1 MRKQFFDSLV
11 KCAENDPKTFLITSD
26 LGFGAIEEYVEKFPN
41 QFLNIGVAEQSMIGT
56 ATGLAEAGFNVYCYS
71 ISNFSFIRPW
81 EFIRNGPLAHN
92 LNVKIVG
99 MGAGLDYSTDG
110 LSHYSFDDLS
120 LSMPYISLRV
130 ITPATGKSCEEYV
143 RSLHKEEGTLFYRLS
158 RSSQMNLP
166 QIVENSLFE
175 NRTES
180 EVVVVCLGTSYL
192 RGIQVLEALERQS
205 IECSILIIEDISSK
219 SIKEKMNNISSKNR
233 IVVVED
239 HISSGGLASRISFEL
254 FSVRKY
260 PKLICDGLIPHF
272 TGPIGDFDYMQNKLR
287 KSVQEIVDEVIFD
300 FN

>member
-1 MRKQFFDSLV
+1 MRKQFFDSLI

-26 LGFGAIEEYVEKFPN
+26 LGFGAIEEYVDRFPN
-41 QFLNIGVAEQSMIGT
+41 QFLNIGVAEQSMIGA

-99 MGAGLDYSTDG
+99 MGAGVDYSTDG

-120 LSMPYISLRV
+120 
-130 ITPATGKSCEEYV
+130 
-143 RSLHKEEGTLFYRLS
+143 

-166 QIVENSLFE
+166 QLVENNLFE
-175 NRTES
+175 KRTEA
-180 EVVVVCLGTSYL
+180 EVVIACLGTSYL
-192 RGIQVLEALERQS
+192 RGMQILEALAKRS
-205 IECSILIIEDISSK
+205 IESSILVIEDTSSKSVKEKMNDISSK
-219 SIKEKMNNISSKNR
+219 NK

-239 HISSGGLASRISFEL
+239 HISSGGLASRISMEL
-254 FSVRKY
+254 FSARKY

-272 TGPIGDFDYMQNKLR
+272 TGQVGDLEFMQNKLR
-287 KSVQEIVDEVIFD
+287 RSVQELVDEII
-300 FN
+300 

>member
-26 LGFGAIEEYVEKFPN
+26 LGFGAIEEYVDRFPN
-41 QFLNIGVAEQSMIGT
+41 QFLNIGVAEQSMIGA

-99 MGAGLDYSTDG
+99 MGAGVDYSTDG

-120 LSMPYISLRV
+120 LSLPFLNLKV

-143 RSLHKEEGTLFYRLS
+143 RSLHKEVGTIFYRLS

-166 QIVENSLFE
+166 QLVENNLFE
-175 NRTES
+175 KRTED
-180 EVVVVCLGTSYL
+180 EVVIACLGTSYL
-192 RGIQVLEALERQS
+192 RGMQILEALAKRS
-205 IECSILIIEDISSK
+205 IESSILVIEDTSSKSVKEKMNDISSK
-219 SIKEKMNNISSKNR
+219 HK

-239 HISSGGLASRISFEL
+239 HISSGGLASRISMEL
-254 FSVRKY
+254 FSARKY

-272 TGPIGDFDYMQNKLR
+272 TGQVGDLEFMQNKLR
-287 KSVQEIVDEVIFD
+287 RSVQELVDEII
-300 FN
+300 

>member
-26 LGFGAIEEYVEKFPN
+26 LGFGAIEEYVDRFPN
-41 QFLNIGVAEQSMIGT
+41 QFLNIGVAEQSMIGA

-99 MGAGLDYSTDG
+99 MGAGVDYSTDG

-120 LSMPYISLRV
+120 LSLPFLNLKV

-143 RSLHKEEGTLFYRLS
+143 RSLHKEEGTIFYRLS

-166 QIVENSLFE
+166 QLVENILFE
-175 NRTES
+175 KRTEAK
-180 EVVVVCLGTSYL
+180 VVVVCLGTSYL
-192 RGIQVLEALERQS
+192 RGMEIIEELAKRS
-205 IECSILIIEDISSK
+205 IEGSILVIEDTSAK
-219 SIKEKMNNISSKNR
+219 SIKEKISTITSKCK

-239 HISSGGLASRISFEL
+239 HVSSGGLASRISLEL
-254 FSVRKY
+254 FNSQKN
-260 PKLICDGLIPHF
+260 PKLICDGLNPHF
-272 TGPIGDFDYMQNKLR
+272 TGEVGDLEFMQNKLR
-287 KSVQEIVDEVIFD
+287 RNLHEIIGAII
-300 FN
+300 

>member
-26 LGFGAIEEYVEKFPN
+26 LGFGAIEEYVDRFPN
-41 QFLNIGVAEQSMIGT
+41 QFLNICVAEQSMIGA

-99 MGAGLDYSTDG
+99 MGAGVDYSTDG

-120 LSMPYISLRV
+120 LSLPFLNLKV

-143 RSLHKEEGTLFYRLS
+143 RSLHQEVGTIFYRLS

-166 QIVENSLFE
+166 QLVENNLFE
-175 NRTES
+175 KRTED
-180 EVVVVCLGTSYL
+180 EVVIACLGTSYL
-192 RGIQVLEALERQS
+192 RGMQILAALAKRS
-205 IECSILIIEDISSK
+205 IESSILVIEDTSSKSVKEKMNDISSK
-219 SIKEKMNNISSKNR
+219 HK

-239 HISSGGLASRISFEL
+239 HISSGGLASRISMEL
-254 FSVRKY
+254 FSARKY
-260 PKLICDGLIPHF
+260 PKLICDGLNPHF
-272 TGPIGDFDYMQNKLR
+272 TGQVGDLEFMQNKLR
-287 KSVQEIVDEVIFD
+287 RSVQELVDEII
-300 FN
+300 

>member
-26 LGFGAIEEYVEKFPN
+26 LGFGAIEEYVDRFPS
-41 QFLNIGVAEQSMIGT
+41 QFLNIGVAEQSMIGA

-99 MGAGLDYSTDG
+99 MGAGVDYSTDG
-110 LSHYSFDDLS
+110 LSHYSFDDLCLS
-120 LSMPYISLRV
+120 LPFLNLKV

-143 RSLHKEEGTLFYRLS
+143 RSLHKEEGTIFYRLS

-166 QIVENSLFE
+166 QLVESNLFE
-175 NRTES
+175 KRTEA
-180 EVVVVCLGTSYL
+180 EVVIACLGISYL
-192 RGIQVLEALERQS
+192 RGMQILEALAKRS
-205 IECSILIIEDISSK
+205 IESSILVIEDTSSKSVKEKMKDISSK
-219 SIKEKMNNISSKNR
+219 NK

-239 HISSGGLASRISFEL
+239 HISSGGLASRISMEL
-254 FSVRKY
+254 FSARKY

-272 TGPIGDFDYMQNKLR
+272 TGQVGDLEFMQNKLR
-287 KSVQEIVDEVIFD
+287 RSVQELVDEII
-300 FN
+300 

>member
-1 MRKQFFDSLV
+1 MRKQFFDSLI

-26 LGFGAIEEYVEKFPN
+26 LGFGAIEEYVDRFPN
-41 QFLNIGVAEQSMIGT
+41 QFLNIGVAEQSMIGA

-99 MGAGLDYSTDG
+99 MGAGVDYSTDG

-120 LSMPYISLRV
+120 LSLPFLNLKV

-143 RSLHKEEGTLFYRLS
+143 RSLHKEKGTIFYRLS
-158 RSSQMNLP
+158 RSSQMYLP
-166 QIVENSLFE
+166 QLVENSLFE
-175 NRTES
+175 KRTEA

-192 RGIQVLEALERQS
+192 RGMEIIEELAKLS
-205 IECSILIIEDISSK
+205 IEGSILVIEDTSAK
-219 SIKEKMNNISSKNR
+219 AIKEKISTITSKYK

-239 HISSGGLASRISFEL
+239 HVSSGGLASRISLEL
-254 FSVRKY
+254 FNSQKN
-260 PKLICDGLIPHF
+260 PKLICDGLNPHF
-272 TGPIGDFDYMQNKLR
+272 TGEVGDLEFMQNKLR
-287 KSVQEIVDEVIFD
+287 RNLNEIIGEII
-300 FN
+300 